1 MADRY
6 EPEYFSAAGA
16 GRAREAEPAVSG
28 RSTVDIV
35 KDIVANLQ
43 EIIRS
48 EIRLAVVEMREKAV
62 HAGKASALMAAGA
75 IVGLYALAFFL
86 VVAYNA
92 LSLVVWP
99 WLSALIVGVVL
110 AIAAG
115 AMLWMGRNKI
125 KRVRPKPEQTVETVK
140 EDIAWIKNRKR

>member
-16 GRAREAEPAVSG
+16 GRAREPEPAVSG
-28 RSTVDIV
+28 RSTADIV
-35 KDIVANLQ
+35 KDIVGNVQ

-62 HAGKASALMAAGA
+62 QAGKASALMAAGA

-86 VVAYNA
+86 VVVYNA
-92 LSLVVWP
+92 LALWP

-110 AIAAG
+110 AIVAG
-115 AMLWMGRNKI
+115 ALLWIGRNKI
-125 KRVRPKPEQTVETVK
+125 RRVTPKPEQTVATVK
-140 EDIAWIKNRKR
+140 EDIEWVKNRKK